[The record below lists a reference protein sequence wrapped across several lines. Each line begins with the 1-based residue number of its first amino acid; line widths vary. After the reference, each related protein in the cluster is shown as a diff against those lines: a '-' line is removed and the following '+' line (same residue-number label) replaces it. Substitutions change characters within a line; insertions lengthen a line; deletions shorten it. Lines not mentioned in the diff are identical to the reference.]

1 MQSVTSHIFEPKKHV
16 SEECAD
22 AIIPV
27 EIAIYM
33 NTRKGMMKTPQQRT
47 RKDVYYLV

>member
-1 MQSVTSHIFEPKKHV
+1 MQSVISHIFEPKKQV

-22 AIIPV
+22 AITPV
-27 EIAIYM
+27 DIAMYI

-47 RKDVYYLV
+47 RKEVYCLV

>member
-16 SEECAD
+16 SEECAA